1 MAVGGD
7 SGDLGRIG
15 GAVEH
20 DSGILEG
27 FPGQG
32 IGDGAGDGEVGTLR
46 EGLRG
51 QKSKT
56 EE

>member
-20 DSGILEG
+20 DGGILEG